1 MVTIIF
7 VYVSICGSKFSIRV
21 TQVENHATQDAT
33 DVANDLP
40 KINAFV
46 SKQRYRGGGQNLA
59 VFSLLRYCSH
69 IFSGEGVHL
78 F

>member
-7 VYVSICGSKFSIRV
+7 VYVSICGSKVSIRV

-40 KINAFV
+40 KINALV
-46 SKQRYRGGGQNLA
+46 IEQG
-59 VFSLLRYCSH
+59 YCEL
-69 IFSGEGVHL
+69 G
-78 F
+78 